1 MLYSLSEC
9 NFGIRFLFFRLQL
22 FEINSWK
29 SSGVEAPMRFLP
41 FVLLAPIQKCKVA
54 LRLWDR
60 PTLIT
65 DTPTFFFYRT
75 KIKEK
80 KSNFTEVNMLKND
93 F

>member
-1 MLYSLSEC
+1 MEV
-9 NFGIRFLFFRLQL
+9 FGT
-22 FEINSWK
+22 
-29 SSGVEAPMRFLP
+29 VEAPMRFLP

-65 DTPTFFFYRT
+65 DTLTFFFYRT